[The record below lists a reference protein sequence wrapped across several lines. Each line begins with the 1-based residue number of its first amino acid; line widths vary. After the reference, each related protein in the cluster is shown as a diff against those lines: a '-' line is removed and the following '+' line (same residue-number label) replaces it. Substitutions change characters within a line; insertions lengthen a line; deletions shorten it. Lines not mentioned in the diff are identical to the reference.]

1 MKNKILF
8 IDRDGT
14 IIKDPPPF
22 HRPGQFTGVD
32 FYPFVF
38 EYLGRIARELD
49 YLFVMIT
56 NQDGLGS
63 DIFPNEAFWPPHH
76 FIMKTFEDQGICFD
90 DVFIDTTFPH
100 ENKSTR
106 KPGTG
111 LLKKYLNDPKYDIEN
126 SFVIGDRITDVLL
139 AQNIGCKAIFINNNT
154 YLGAH
159 EVSETIEDLQPV
171 IELDTTSWKDIYEFL
186 KSKS

>member
-76 FIMKTFEDQGICFD
+76 FIMK
-90 DVFIDTTFPH
+90 
-100 ENKSTR
+100 
-106 KPGTG
+106 
-111 LLKKYLNDPKYDIEN
+111 LLKTREFALMMYLSTPLSPMKTNQHASPAPDY
-126 SFVIGDRITDVLL
+126 
-139 AQNIGCKAIFINNNT
+139 
-154 YLGAH
+154 
-159 EVSETIEDLQPV
+159 
-171 IELDTTSWKDIYEFL
+171 
-186 KSKS
+186 